1 MILLLAIVEIYG
13 RREFVAAELSAQ
25 VRLVQ
30 QVESHP
36 VPTET
41 GSAKAEGEEI
51 SEACLGGE
59 EDWTFMLICCIR
71 DGGGWGGGQL
81 L

>member
-13 RREFVAAELSAQ
+13 RREFVAAELNAQ

-51 SEACLGGE
+51 SEA
-59 EDWTFMLICCIR
+59 
-71 DGGGWGGGQL
+71 
-81 L
+81 